1 MAQDTGGL
9 FLSLGLDVS
18 DLETGF
24 IAAERTVREN
34 MARLSRES
42 NLIRLRAEVE
52 IGNLDEVADAEQIL
66 TIRTEALNRQMAIQ
80 RDRIRLAEAA
90 YSDLVERHGEEAVV
104 SQRAAA
110 ALERERLTLQ
120 RLERELSGLNETAE
134 DSTANLEDLSD
145 SAPVLSRG
153 MAMAT
158 ASVAAL
164 GAAMAVA
171 TEASAI
177 LLEDFRELQNQSYEL
192 NMSLNDTENFL
203 RQLSLAGGDI
213 GDFEGYIRGISDAF
227 VKGESDDPETI
238 ALSKYGAKLVDA
250 NGRLKDFKELT
261 EEVYQAWQKADEAGE
276 GIEFLQLTGGE
287 SGIRDAIQFFRR
299 YEESKKNAEK
309 IYDAGLDAEEM
320 HKLDVNFRLLEEQWE
335 EFKDALT
342 NAFSPAMIQ
351 GAEKLFEILNS
362 GTEFIS
368 ENKEEIQKWGFIAEE
383 AISTVLSPLGSLK
396 EILSEINQPSDN
408 VIFGAL
414 KNGVKGVG
422 ENLMLGTPFKFL
434 KDFGA
439 FDGIIERAEQKQKEY
454 NESIQEGT
462 QEQKD
467 FSEAV
472 DSSTVSMGEFRRE
485 EEKLLQSEKNKILDD
500 NVLSQY
506 NAKRIKQ
513 WREDLEDIR
522 LEQDFKDDEYALAL
536 AENDLEY
543 RRALETPNYLSNEEK
558 IALQE
563 LYAAKAEQIEQ
574 DKEDRLEEI
583 RKTANAQFKT
593 ELEKRLED
601 IDEERDAWISAGME
615 EAEATELAERQKAE
629 AIENLNEEAAE
640 SLDSIWQTELEKR
653 LSQIEREKQA
663 WIQKGVDEVKATQWA
678 EQAKADA
685 QRNAAMNVIRQQA
698 EEYKIYQEQG
708 YGGLA
713 AYKRAKLY
721 EAGVNLEYLKMTPAQ
736 LEEFQKAQTMSDKSL
751 LPNFMTEI
759 DRAENKRLM
768 QEWYSDLIQQKQIN
782 QGNYVEIGGER
793 THLDDTSADR
803 VLFSKDN
810 KDYVELYSYN
820 PAQFYKDQTGE
831 IAPEINSD
839 NETLAE
845 KMTALTAAISNIRIV
860 LRTDTMLLLFF
871 DISSISSFVFS
882 ARSRYRSSIRL
893 TASVRFRTASFIRRF
908 PLSRVACAVHLSG
921 TSACT

>member
-120 RLERELSGLNETAE
+120 RFENELRGLNETAD
-134 DSTANLEDLSD
+134 DSTASLEDLSD
-145 SAPVLSRG
+145 TAPVLSRG

-227 VKGESDDPETI
+227 VKGESDAPETI
-238 ALSKYGAKLVDA
+238 ALSKYGANLVDA

-320 HKLDVNFRLLEEQWE
+320 HKLDVNFRLLEEQTE

-342 NAFSPAMIQ
+342 NAFAPAMIQ

-368 ENKEEIQKWGFIAEE
+368 ENKEEFQKWGFIAEE

-593 ELEKRLED
+593 ELEKRLEG
-601 IDEERDAWISAGME
+601 IDEERDAWISAGMA

-698 EEYKIYQEQG
+698 EEYKTYQEQG

-782 QGNYVEIGGER
+782 QGNYVEISGER

-831 IAPEINSD
+831 IAPEINSE
-839 NETLAE
+839 NEILAE
-845 KMTALTAAISNIRIV
+845 KMTALTAAISNITLGKPTGYASDAAIADKSAAPVTVNVSIGEAHAWDSEHIDELADKVANRI
-860 LRTDTMLLLFF
+860 TPE
-871 DISSISSFVFS
+871 I
-882 ARSRYRSSIRL
+882 
-893 TASVRFRTASFIRRF
+893 
-908 PLSRVACAVHLSG
+908 
-921 TSACT
+921 TSALGGDSNTY